1 MRSLHR
7 CAQPYYPASQLLQDK
22 SLVRK
27 ARDGSG
33 QQVTSLTNVLWEPR
47 HHAIITLDIE
57 GFGSPTRT
65 DPIRAG
71 LRKALAE
78 LIHVAVDRLQV
89 PNAVAAEGDT
99 GDGKWLLFRSDL
111 SKSALLNTLTPT
123 IEAALRHHNQSAS
136 TAATLRLRIGVHHG
150 EITVGEDGGYSGE
163 PLNHAFRIIDNEVVR
178 NALAHTTNDMVVAI
192 SDDFFQKVVKPGFGA
207 LNPDTYSP
215 VKITVKETT
224 ATVWLNVS
232 NVPVELPTARKV
244 PTQGSDHA
252 LEVPT
257 NAQPQVIT
265 LSDLPPSSLYIAIT
279 DIHNA
284 TLYCQ
289 RFPEAPIEQHVEAA
303 LLLAD
308 KVVLHCA
315 DAYRSSRV
323 TAILNEFQPCIIGG
337 HLLFLLGENTQNPR
351 LHFRGYIDHKIRQY
365 SQSDLGKRDV
375 TSLSEVDVDAADRAE
390 RLLALS
396 PFALIRGFSGADN
409 FIRAAKRDLQPA
421 EKINICEPFI
431 ASVLNQLSL
440 TIRQLLDLTELSPEG
455 QLHRITAD
463 SATVGK
469 LQAEVNR
476 LASHNSFS
484 RQILMEALRRATK
497 LPEDDPIHEALEER
511 VSILH
516 LAGTTGGMPHLE
528 ITNHRD
534 RNSAYYYAYL
544 LEHLSVLAEAPHPS
558 RFGSALVLELR
569 ALPAWQF
576 FASHH
581 LRIVSHMLH
590 QMSYEPEVC
599 DPMTS
604 YAWTRRIP
612 EFSQIRSVVRRHW
625 DQ

>member
-1 MRSLHR
+1 M
-7 CAQPYYPASQLLQDK
+7 
-22 SLVRK
+22 
-27 ARDGSG
+27 
-33 QQVTSLTNVLWEPR
+33 TNVLWEPR

-78 LIHVAVDRLQV
+78 FLDVAVDRLQI
-89 PNAVAAEGDT
+89 PEAVAAEGDT

-111 SKSALLNTLTPT
+111 SKPMLLNTLVPT

-136 TAATLRLRIGVHHG
+136 TAATLRLRIGLHHG
-150 EITVGEDGGYSGE
+150 EITLGENGGYSGE

-178 NALAHTTNDMVVAI
+178 NALVHTNRDMVVAI
-192 SDDFFQKVVKPGFGA
+192 SDDFFQKIVKPGFGA
-207 LNPDTYSP
+207 LNPNNYSP
-215 VKITVKETT
+215 VMISVKETT
-224 ATVWLNVS
+224 STVWLD
-232 NVPVELPTARKV
+232 VPVELPKTQRVSSRSSADAPVTA
-244 PTQGSDHA
+244 TG
-252 LEVPT
+252 T
-257 NAQPQVIT
+257 QPQVLT
-265 LSDLPPSSLYIAIT
+265 LADLPPSSLYVAIT
-279 DIHNA
+279 DIHNGA
-284 TLYCQ
+284 LYRR
-289 RFPEAPIEQHVEAA
+289 RFPETPIEQHVETA
-303 LLLAD
+303 LLLAE

-323 TAILNEFQPCIIGG
+323 TKVLNEFQPCISSG

-351 LHFRGYIDHKIRQY
+351 THFRGYIDHKIRQY

-375 TSLSEVDVDAADRAE
+375 ASLSEVDVDAADRAE
-390 RLLALS
+390 KLLSLS
-396 PFALIRGFSGADN
+396 PVALIRGFSGADH

-421 EKINICEPFI
+421 EQITIREAFS
-431 ASVLNQLSL
+431 ASVLNRVSL
-440 TIRQLLDLTELSPEG
+440 TIRQLLDLSEFSAEG
-455 QLHRITAD
+455 QLLRLTAD
-463 SATVGK
+463 SPTVRK

-476 LASHNSFS
+476 LANHNSFS

-497 LPEDDPIHEALEER
+497 LPDDDPIHEAFEER
-511 VSILH
+511 VSVLH

-534 RNSAYYYAYL
+534 RNSVYYYSYL
-544 LEHLSVLAEAPHPS
+544 LEHLSVLAEVPHPS
-558 RFGSALVLELR
+558 RFGSPLVLELR
-569 ALPAWQF
+569 ALPVWQF

-590 QMSYEPEVC
+590 QMFHEPEVS
-599 DPMTS
+599 DPMMS

-612 EFSQIRSVVRRHW
+612 EFNQIRSVVRRHW